1 MQPSSPP
8 PLTIAEMATRLL
20 VQPIVATPN
29 TPILTVIAQL
39 GEPSPADRPRG
50 ESQLPEGCVVVE
62 NRQVVGLL
70 TLGDVGRLM
79 AQPAPLEAMTVGQ
92 GMSQPVITL
101 PQARI
106 IEPWTILD
114 LFHQH
119 AIRHLPVVDN
129 QGTLVGLLTQPRLI
143 QTLSALGLYRPRPQP
158 QGTSPV
164 VAPPRRERLLPKI
177 ATMAPGLLYGMDIVG
192 LNDPSGD
199 QENNQGNNQGI
210 IHPSTPVSPRIV
222 YIGPQAIDILGV
234 SAEALMADGQHFFDL
249 IHPADRP
256 DYWATL
262 AASATTQQPFCQ
274 EYRIVTPTGQE
285 KWIRAHAQ
293 PQPLPQ
299 GGVRWFGAALE
310 ITGRKQA
317 EHDLILAS
325 RRLQEAQRI
334 AQIGNWEMDLW
345 TNTLHWS
352 EEIFRIFEIDPQ
364 RFGAS
369 YEAFLQ
375 AIHPE
380 DRATVHEAY
389 SRHLWDK
396 QPYKIAHRLQFPDGR
411 IKYVQEQCETLYD
424 ASGNP
429 YLSQGTVQDVTEL
442 KQVEMALA
450 ELNADLE
457 QRVAQRAQAL
467 RQSEAR
473 YRQIVET
480 ANEGVWI
487 LDAEARH
494 VFGNPTLLTL
504 LGQTDEGIT
513 TSTLWDYCDS
523 DLHPQ
528 VAALLDHCAA
538 GQNAQEELPLRQR
551 NGETRWVL
559 ASLSPIF
566 SEGGKYQGILAMVT
580 DITERRRAEEAIRQ
594 ENLFRQLILDNLTE
608 GICVCH
614 ACPGFPFV
622 DFSVWNPQMEVITGY
637 SQEEINRLG
646 WYQSLYPD
654 PQVRQRAI
662 DRMAAMR
669 QGDDLTAEE
678 WEIRHRDGSYRT
690 VTITTTLLVNAE
702 GDSNVLGVVQDI
714 TARKQTE
721 RQIQQ
726 QIQQEA
732 LLREITQHIRQS
744 LDLQVIFNTACQEIC
759 QVLEADRVGIFR
771 FDPQSGCH
779 DGAFVAEAL
788 TEGVISVLAIPV
800 HDHCFGETYAP
811 QYIQGRYAAMDDI
824 EALKE
829 CHTSILADFQV
840 KANLVLPLICGDNL
854 WGLLCIHQCHHRRHW
869 EQEVIDLGQQ
879 LAAQLAIAI
888 QQATL
893 YDHLQ
898 QELSTRQQ
906 AQAQLTQTNQFLAQ
920 SNQELARA
928 TRLKDEFLAN
938 MSHEL
943 RTPLNAIMGMTE
955 GMQEEVFGPVTPE
968 QRKSL
973 QTVESSAAH
982 LLSLIN
988 DILDVAKIEAG
999 QIELDLSSVAVAPL
1013 CSSALAFVKQQA
1025 TKKHIRLETHIPSPL
1040 PNLWADER
1048 RVRQALLN
1056 LLTNAVKFTP
1066 AQGRVSLTVTLVEAP
1081 QASPSLEDLDLGDPK
1096 TNSPN
1101 GSTTN
1106 APAAFLRFAV
1116 TDTGIGI
1123 SPENIRR
1130 LFQPFVQID
1139 SALNRQY
1146 NGTGLGLTLVK
1157 QIAEL
1162 HGGRVDLQSEP
1173 GVGSCFTIDLP
1184 CDPASLSSLD
1194 PDQVK
1199 AAILGG
1205 TPPAADPLHTPL
1217 VLLAEDNEAN
1227 IRTIASYLKAK
1238 GYRLNLAQD
1247 GQQALDQAQATPP
1260 DIILMDIQMP
1270 GMDGLTALKHIRQ
1283 MPALAQV
1290 PIIALTA
1297 LATASDEERC
1307 LAAGANAYLSKPV
1320 RLNQL
1325 ATLIHSLLH
1334 PQ

>member
-1 MQPSSPP
+1 MQPSSPR
-8 PLTIAEMATRLL
+8 PLTIAEMSARLL
-20 VQPIVATPN
+20 VQPMVATPN
-29 TPILTVIAQL
+29 TPMLTVMAHL
-39 GEPSPADRPRG
+39 GESSAAGHGASRP
-50 ESQLPEGCVVVE
+50 PEGWVVVE
-62 NRQVVGLL
+62 EQRVVGLL

-79 AQPAPLEAMTVGQ
+79 AQSAPLEAVTVGQ
-92 GMSQPVITL
+92 VMSHPVIIL
-101 PQARI
+101 PQAKI
-106 IEPWTILD
+106 TEPWTILD

-119 AIRHLPVVDN
+119 AIRHLPVVDD
-129 QGTLVGLLTQPRLI
+129 QGSLVGLLTQPRLI
-143 QTLSALGLYRPRPQP
+143 QTLAALGVYRAKAEPQEP
-158 QGTSPV
+158 ASV
-164 VAPPRRERLLPKI
+164 VTLPRRERLLSQL
-177 ATMAPGLLYGMDIVG
+177 ATTVPGLLYGLDIHG
-192 LNDPSGD
+192 LHGPGD
-199 QENNQGNNQGI
+199 GDG
-210 IHPSTPVSPRIV
+210 IHPLPPALPQVAYISP
-222 YIGPQAIDILGV
+222 QSIDILGI
-234 SAEALMADGQHFFDL
+234 SAEALMGDGERFFDL

-256 DYWATL
+256 DYWAAL
-262 AASATTQQPFCQ
+262 EASATTQQPFFQ

-285 KWIRAHAQ
+285 KWLRAHSQ

-299 GGVRWFGAALE
+299 GGVRWLGIALE

-380 DRATVHEAY
+380 DRAAVHEAY

-396 QPYKIAHRLQFPDGR
+396 QPYKIAHRLLFPDGR

-487 LDAEARH
+487 LDAEAH
-494 VFGNPTLLTL
+494 HSFGNPTLLAL
-504 LGQTDEGIT
+504 LGQTDDDMAET
-513 TSTLWDYCDS
+513 CFWDYFDRE
-523 DLHPQ
+523 LHPQ
-528 VAALLDHCAA
+528 IQAMLQRCGA
-538 GQNAQEELPLRQR
+538 GQAEQAELPLRR
-551 NGETRWVL
+551 RDGSVLWVL
-559 ASLSPIF
+559 ASVSPIF
-566 SEGGKYQGILAMVT
+566 TEGGQYQGLLAMVT
-580 DITERRRAEEAIRQ
+580 DITERRQAEEAIRQ
-594 ENLFRQLILDNLTE
+594 ENTFRQLILDNLTE

-614 ACPGFPFV
+614 ASPGFPFV
-622 DFSVWNPQMEVITGY
+622 YFSVWNPQMEMITGY
-637 SQEEINRLG
+637 GQEEINRLG

-654 PQVRQRAI
+654 PQVRQQAI
-662 DRMAAMR
+662 DRMASMR
-669 QGDDLTAEE
+669 QGENLMAEE
-678 WEIRHRDGSYRT
+678 WEIRHRNGTYRT
-690 VTITTTLLVNAE
+690 VTITTTLLVDAE
-702 GDSNVLGVVQDI
+702 GDGNVLGVVQNI
-714 TARKQTE
+714 TARKQAE

-744 LDLQVIFNTACQEIC
+744 LDLQVIFNTACQEIR

-771 FDPQSGCH
+771 FDPQPDCH
-779 DGAFVAEAL
+779 GGAFVAEAL

-800 HDHCFGETYAP
+800 HDHCFIETYVP

-824 EALKE
+824 MALKK
-829 CHTSILADFQV
+829 CHTSILVDFQV
-840 KANLVLPLICGDNL
+840 KANLVLPLICGEDL
-854 WGLLCIHQCHHRRHW
+854 WGLLCIHQCHHSRHW

-898 QELSTRQQ
+898 RELSTRQQ

-955 GMQEEVFGPVTPE
+955 GMQEEVFGPITPE

-973 QTVESSAAH
+973 QTVESSAVH

-1013 CSSALAFVKQQA
+1013 CASALAFVKQQA
-1025 TKKHIRLETHIPSPL
+1025 VKKQIRLETHIPSPL

-1056 LLTNAVKFTP
+1056 LLANAVKFTP
-1066 AQGRVSLTVTLVEAP
+1066 AQGRVFLAVTLVEAP
-1081 QASPSLEDLDLGDPK
+1081 TDFPHALEPPK
-1096 TNSPN
+1096 TDDFQGATAISP
-1101 GSTTN
+1101 G
-1106 APAAFLRFAV
+1106 AFLRFAV

-1130 LFQPFVQID
+1130 LFRPFVQID

-1162 HGGRVDLQSEP
+1162 HGGRVDLQSEL

-1184 CDPASLSSLD
+1184 CDPASLSSLA

-1199 AAILGG
+1199 AATLGG

-1270 GMDGLTALKHIRQ
+1270 GMDGLTTLKHIRQ
-1283 MPALAQV
+1283 MPALDQV

-1307 LAAGANAYLSKPV
+1307 LTAGANAYLSKPV